1 MNQKD
6 SPIKSPLATD
16 CALEEIRVSTSRLPI
31 HLVVGAHNT
40 SNIPFHHTGFERHI
54 ICVHQVLLANLHM
67 SHAKLSL

>member
-40 SNIPFHHTGFERHI
+40 SNMPFHHTGFERYI
-54 ICVHQVLLANLHM
+54 ICVRQVLLANLHM